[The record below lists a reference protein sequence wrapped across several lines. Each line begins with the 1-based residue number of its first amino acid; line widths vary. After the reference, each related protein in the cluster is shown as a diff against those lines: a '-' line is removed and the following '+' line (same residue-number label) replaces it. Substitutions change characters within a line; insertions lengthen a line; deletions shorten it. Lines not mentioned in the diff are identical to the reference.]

1 MLAVIWIAE
10 TTWEACV
17 DFARAALPA
26 NAVVRLVHVSPRD
39 VERLVEEGPGGLL
52 GRRPPAGSPK
62 SAASAIA
69 AEEAQALLEAA
80 RTRLAR
86 PAELGALRGHPER
99 ELPEACADADLL
111 ILARDGEHR
120 LGPKSFSR
128 QARFVIDHAPCA
140 ALVVW
145 DRPPPPADAG
155 KLPPHLRHG
164 R

>member
-1 MLAVIWIAE
+1 M
-10 TTWEACV
+10 
-17 DFARAALPA
+17 LPA
-26 NAVVRLVHVSPRD
+26 SAAVRLVHVSPRD

-52 GRRPPAGSPK
+52 GRRPPATHPK
-62 SAASAIA
+62 SAARAVV
-69 AEEAQALLEAA
+69 AEEAHALLKAA

-86 PAELGALRGHPER
+86 PAELQALWGHPER
-99 ELPEACADADLL
+99 ELLEACADADLL
-111 ILARDGEHR
+111 VLARDGELR

-128 QARFVIDHAPCA
+128 QARFVLDHAPCA

-145 DRPPPPADAG
+145 DGPPPPADAV